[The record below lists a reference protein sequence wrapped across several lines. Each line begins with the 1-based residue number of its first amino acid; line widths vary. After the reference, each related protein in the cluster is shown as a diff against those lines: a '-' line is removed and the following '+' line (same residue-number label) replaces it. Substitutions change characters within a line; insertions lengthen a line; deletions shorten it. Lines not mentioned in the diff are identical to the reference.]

1 MANPSLSRITV
12 QRDCSA
18 PATAITLA
26 RLAATKAVKR
36 QMAAQGL
43 KVPYVEHRV
52 ITAAANV
59 YLHDHFAELIA
70 DASALIALPELRK
83 IAEQEQRRRATV
95 R

>member
-36 QMAAQGL
+36 QMAAQGM
-43 KVPYVEHRV
+43 KVPTSSTGSSPQRPTFIYT
-52 ITAAANV
+52 IT
-59 YLHDHFAELIA
+59 
-70 DASALIALPELRK
+70 SPS
-83 IAEQEQRRRATV
+83 
-95 R
+95 